1 MKKGTHVA
9 KSLHRYR
16 LLALNGVLLLVVA
29 GSHWGRR
36 IDAATLPDPDLFKK
50 QSVQFRNWKT
60 TDLDLSAAERE
71 MLQPDAVMIRRFDSG
86 KGPAAELAVV
96 AGHRKQSIH
105 TPGFCMTGGGWELSS
120 QRQCRLD
127 LPGGPVTATRALM
140 FRKGARVVAT
150 YFFTDGRYSTPNLV
164 RFQGAQLVK
173 RLQAEVPLGAL
184 VRILVPSGEDVAA
197 AEKLSDDFAS
207 ATVPHV
213 MERLREARLEV
224 R

>member
-1 MKKGTHVA
+1 MA
-9 KSLHRYR
+9 RSLHRYR
-16 LLALNGVLLLVVA
+16 LLALNGVLLLVLA

-36 IDAATLPDPDLFKK
+36 IDAATLPNVDLFRRA
-50 QSVQFRNWKT
+50 SVRFRNWKVQ
-60 TDLDLSAAERE
+60 DLQLSPAERE

-105 TPGFCMTGGGWELSS
+105 TPGFCMTGGGWELAS

-127 LPGGPVTATRALM
+127 LPGGPVTATRSVM
-140 FRKGARVVAT
+140 IRDRARVMAT
-150 YFFTDGRYSTPNLV
+150 YFFTDGRFSTPNLV
-164 RFQGAQLVK
+164 RFQGAQLVR

-184 VRILVPSGEDVAA
+184 VRILVPTGDDLAA
-197 AEKLSDDFAS
+197 AEKLSDDFAV

-213 MERLREARLEV
+213 LERLRDARLEV